1 MWIEKIAEERTMID
15 PGLHDRVVLITG
27 ANHGIGAATA
37 RAFATQG
44 ARVAVHY
51 LMELPPEAGK
61 TYTALHV
68 VKGKPAAEALV
79 DEIVK
84 VGGRAMSVEGDLTQ
98 ADVVPGLFEA
108 IEVILGPVDVLVNNA
123 AHCEDPD
130 TLLTT
135 TPGSLDRTFAV
146 NTRAVVLM
154 AAEFTRRFQQ
164 RKGKDGRII
173 NLSTDEAQVFA
184 GQIAYGASKAATE
197 AFTRSLAI
205 ELGPLGITVNTVAP
219 GPTQTGWMSEQLVAR
234 VVPDI
239 PMGRVGYPED
249 IADAIVFIASQQARW
264 LTGQVLKVS
273 GGHSLP

>member
-1 MWIEKIAEERTMID
+1 MID

-37 RAFATQG
+37 RACAAQG

-51 LMELPPEAGK
+51 LAELPPEAGQA
-61 TYTALHV
+61 YTALHM
-68 VKGKPAAEALV
+68 VKGKAAAEALV
-79 DEIVK
+79 DEIEK
-84 VGGRAMSVEGDLTQ
+84 AGGRAMAVEGDLAQ
-98 ADVVPGLFEA
+98 AEVIPKLFEA
-108 IEVILGPVDVLVNNA
+108 VEAGLGPVEVLVNNA

-154 AAEFTRRFQQ
+154 AAEFARRYRERQ
-164 RKGKDGRII
+164 GKDGRII
-173 NLSTDEAQVFA
+173 NLSTDAAQVFA

-219 GPTQTGWMSEQLVAR
+219 GPIQTGWMSDDLIAR
-234 VVPDI
+234 ILPDI
-239 PMGRVGYPED
+239 PLGRVGYPQD
-249 IADAIVFIASQQARW
+249 IAEAIVFLASQQARW

-273 GGHSLP
+273 GGHALP

>member
-1 MWIEKIAEERTMID
+1 MID
-15 PGLHDRVVLITG
+15 PGLQGRVVLITG

-37 RAFATQG
+37 RAFAAQG
-44 ARVAVHY
+44 AWVAVHY
-51 LMELPPEAGK
+51 LGGLPPEAGVS
-61 TYTALHV
+61 YTALHM
-68 VKGKPAAEALV
+68 VKGKPAAEELV
-79 DEIVK
+79 GQIIQA
-84 VGGRAMSVEGDLTQ
+84 GGEAAAVEGDLSQ
-98 ADVVPGLFEA
+98 AETIPRLFEA
-108 IEVILGPVDVLVNNA
+108 VEAALGPVDVLVNNA

-130 TLLTT
+130 TLITT

-154 AAEFTRRFQQ
+154 SAEYVRRY
-164 RKGKDGRII
+164 RGRNGECGRII
-173 NLSTDEAQVFA
+173 NLSTDAAQVFA

-219 GPTQTGWMSEQLVAR
+219 GPIQTGWMSEELVEHNL
-234 VVPDI
+234 PDI

-249 IADAIVFIASQQARW
+249 IADAIVFLASHQARW

-273 GGHSLP
+273 GGHALP

>member
-1 MWIEKIAEERTMID
+1 MID
-15 PGLHDRVVLITG
+15 PGLCDRVVLITG
-27 ANHGIGAATA
+27 ANHGIGAETA
-37 RAFATQG
+37 RAFAQQG

-51 LMELPPEAGK
+51 LAALPPEAGRA
-61 TYTALHV
+61 YTALHM
-68 VKGKPAAEALV
+68 VKGKAAADELV
-79 DEIVK
+79 DEIVNA
-84 VGGRAMSVEGDLTQ
+84 GGKAAAVEGDLAQ
-98 ADVVPGLFEA
+98 AAVIPGLFEA
-108 IEVILGPVDVLVNNA
+108 VEVVLGPVDVLVNNA

-146 NTRAVVLM
+146 NTRAVVLL
-154 AAEFTRRFQQ
+154 AAEFARRYRERQ
-164 RKGKDGRII
+164 GKDGRII
-173 NLSTDEAQVFA
+173 NLSTDAAQVFA

-219 GPTQTGWMSEQLVAR
+219 GPIQTGWMSEKLVAR

-249 IADAIVFIASQQARW
+249 IADAIVFLASQQARW
-264 LTGQVLKVS
+264 LTGQILKVS

>member
-1 MWIEKIAEERTMID
+1 MID
-15 PGLHDRVVLITG
+15 PDLHDRVVLITG

-37 RAFATQG
+37 RAFAAQG

-51 LMELPPEAGK
+51 LAALPPEAGK
-61 TYTALHV
+61 AYTVLHV
-68 VKGKPAAEALV
+68 VNGKPAAEALV
-79 DEIVK
+79 EEIVK
-84 VGGRAMSVEGDLTQ
+84 AGGGAMTVEGDLAQ
-98 ADVVPGLFEA
+98 AEVIPGLFEA
-108 IEVILGPVDVLVNNA
+108 VEAGLGPVDVLVNNA

-135 TPGSLDRTFAV
+135 TPGNLDRTFAV

-154 AAEFTRRFQQ
+154 AAEFARRFQQ
-164 RKGKDGRII
+164 RKGQNGRII
-173 NLSTDEAQVFA
+173 NLSTDAAQVFA

-219 GPTQTGWMSEQLVAR
+219 GPIQTGWMSDQLVAR

-249 IADAIVFIASQQARW
+249 IADAIVFLASQQARW

-273 GGHSLP
+273 GGHALP